1 MRLYSSIFFMDYH
14 YNFVYGIVT
23 VDHTRVLL
31 RDVLDTNVAGSDY
44 INANHICVSSGSS
57 LKSLQF

>member
-1 MRLYSSIFFMDYH
+1 MLITFMLLSLYLL
-14 YNFVYGIVT
+14 YGIIT

-44 INANHICVSSGSS
+44 INANHICVSVV
-57 LKSLQF
+57 